1 MDEITNQSDETIDS
15 FHRGKFYLV
24 QPRKRGHRSGMDAML
39 LASLVPNHLK
49 GKVVDF
55 GAGAGAAGLAVASR
69 CLKVHVTLVE
79 RSAFMV
85 SYAQKTLMLK
95 QNEELAERIS
105 LLEADV
111 ALKGKDRLKA
121 GLADN
126 SFDFA
131 IMNPPFNS
139 PTDRKTPDKQ
149 KSEAHVML
157 AEGMF
162 ENWLRSA
169 AAIVKPGGYLGLIAR
184 PQSLN
189 DILHALEGRFGGVC
203 IIPVHARVKTAAIRL
218 LFYAKRGSR
227 AALSVLPALIM
238 HEGDSHAF
246 SPRID
251 EINNGCISLWEFLK

>member
-1 MDEITNQSDETIDS
+1 MDKAANQSGETIDS

-24 QPRKRGHRSGMDAML
+24 QPHKYGHRSGMDAML
-39 LASLVPNHLK
+39 LASLVPSDLK
-49 GKVVDF
+49 GKVVDL
-55 GAGAGAAGLAVASR
+55 GAGTGAAGLAVASR

-95 QNEELAERIS
+95 QNKQFAGRIC

-111 ALKGKDRLKA
+111 TFKGNTRIKA
-121 GLADN
+121 GLIDN

-131 IMNPPFNS
+131 IMNPPFNN

-149 KSEAHVML
+149 KSEAHVMPE
-157 AEGMF
+157 AMF
-162 ENWLRSA
+162 DNWLRTA

-184 PQSLN
+184 PQSLT
-189 DILHALEGRFGGVC
+189 DILRALEGRFGGIC
-203 IIPVHARVKTAAIRL
+203 IIPVHARAKTAAIRL

-227 AALSVLPALIM
+227 AALSILPALVI
-238 HEGDSHAF
+238 HENNDHTF
-246 SPRID
+246 SPRVD
-251 EINNGCISLWEFLK
+251 AINNGYISLWELF

>member
-1 MDEITNQSDETIDS
+1 MDKAANQSGETIDS

-24 QPRKRGHRSGMDAML
+24 QPHKYGHRSGMDAML
-39 LASLVPNHLK
+39 LASLVPSDLK
-49 GKVVDF
+49 GKVVDL

-79 RSAFMV
+79 RSAFMI

-95 QNEELAERIS
+95 QNKQFAGRIC

-111 ALKGKDRLKA
+111 TFKGNERIKA
-121 GLADN
+121 GLIDN

-131 IMNPPFNS
+131 IMNPPFNN
-139 PTDRKTPDKQ
+139 PTDRKTADQQ
-149 KSEAHVML
+149 KSEAHVMPE
-157 AEGMF
+157 AMF
-162 ENWLRSA
+162 DNWLRSA

-184 PQSLN
+184 PQSLA
-189 DILHALEGRFGGVC
+189 DILRALEGRFGGIC
-203 IIPVHARVKTAAIRL
+203 IVPVHARAKTAAIRL

-227 AALSVLPALIM
+227 AALSILPALVI
-238 HEGDSHAF
+238 HEDNGHTF

-251 EINNGCISLWEFLK
+251 AINNGYISLWELL

>member
-1 MDEITNQSDETIDS
+1 MDKTTNQNDDTIDS

-24 QPRKRGHRSGMDAML
+24 QPRKYGHRSGMDAML
-39 LASLVPNHLK
+39 LASLVPNNLK
-49 GKVVDF
+49 GKVVDL

-79 RSAFMV
+79 RSAFMA
-85 SYAQKTLMLK
+85 SYAEKTLMLK
-95 QNEELAERIS
+95 QNEKFAERIC
-105 LLEADV
+105 LIEADV
-111 ALKGKDRLKA
+111 TLKGRNRLKA

-131 IMNPPFNS
+131 IMNPPFNNS
-139 PTDRKTPDKQ
+139 ADCKTPYKQ
-149 KSEAHVML
+149 KSEAHVMPE
-157 AEGMF
+157 AMF
-162 ENWLRSA
+162 EHWLRSA

-189 DILHALEGRFGGVC
+189 DILHALKGRFGGIC
-203 IIPVHARVKTAAIRL
+203 IIPVHARTTTAAIRI

-238 HEGDSHAF
+238 HEDDGYTF
-246 SPRID
+246 SPGVNA
-251 EINNGCISLWEFLK
+251 INNGCISLWELLK